1 MQIRALWIP
10 SQIFTSTLYI
20 NHIQLMYFCYVI
32 GEQID
37 EPVQLGLIYMCMEF
51 CNIVLWT

>member
-1 MQIRALWIP
+1 MQMRGLWIP
-10 SQIFTSTLYI
+10 AQTFTSTLYI

-32 GEQID
+32 GD

-51 CNIVLWT
+51 CNVVLWT